1 MQGKVTRKARVFM
14 YKLRHD
20 ISTFIVSQ
28 SERYFFFQGKIFI
41 TNRADVLFFSHALQK
56 CVFSN
61 YQLVQIFHH
70 NFDTAVVF
78 FLHVLQKYVSL
89 NYFFALNLNHSFGTW
104 KVSFFHEQQKYAYLN
119 HLLQKNLYH
128 NCGTWEVSSL
138 HAGIHLLRISK
149 LRPNILTG
157 LQKQTQ

>member
-28 SERYFFFQGKIFI
+28 SLRYFFLQGKIFI
-41 TNRADVLFFSHALQK
+41 TNSAYVLFFSHALQK

-78 FLHVLQKYVSL
+78 FLHVLQ
-89 NYFFALNLNHSFGTW
+89 H
-104 KVSFFHEQQKYAYLN
+104 
-119 HLLQKNLYH
+119 
-128 NCGTWEVSSL
+128 SSL
-138 HAGIHLLRISK
+138 VDYLAQVI
-149 LRPNILTG
+149 
-157 LQKQTQ
+157 